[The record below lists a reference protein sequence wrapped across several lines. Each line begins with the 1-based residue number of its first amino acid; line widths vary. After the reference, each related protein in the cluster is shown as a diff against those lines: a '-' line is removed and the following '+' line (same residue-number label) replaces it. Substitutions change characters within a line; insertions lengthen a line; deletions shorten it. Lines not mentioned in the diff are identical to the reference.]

1 MRRGYADTALGHV
14 HYRREGSGA
23 PLLLLS
29 ASGRSSRMFSRLA
42 PLIATCFD
50 TIALDTPGFGGS
62 DPLPDGVTIEQI
74 SEAFVTVLDA
84 LGIDRVHLY
93 GHHTGNKIATAIAAR
108 WPTRVD
114 RLVLVGQSHSLIP
127 DQAERNGR
135 ILEIVREYVQKPEH
149 EASLAFAEW
158 ASGFR
163 RITELWW
170 ETELIGGGLVPA
182 ERAFALDLVL
192 DELQSSGTSG
202 LYAANFAYDLA
213 RDLVRI
219 SAPTLIIEVATPA
232 EDRAI
237 GRQGPAVQKLVPGA
251 ALRTIEEPRGH
262 TLTLESRA
270 SDLADIVLAFLG
282 ASA

>member
-1 MRRGYADTALGHV
+1 MRRGYADTTLGQI
-14 HYRREGSGA
+14 HYHREGTGA

-29 ASGRSSRMFSRLA
+29 ASGRSSRMFSRLVPLTA
-42 PLIATCFD
+42 PRFD

-62 DPLPDGVTIEQI
+62 DPLPDGTTIEQI
-74 SEAFVTVLDA
+74 ADAFVAVLQA
-84 LGIDRVHLY
+84 LRIDRAHLY

-108 WPTRVD
+108 WPARVD

-127 DQAERNGR
+127 DQAKRNGR
-135 ILEIVREYVQKPEH
+135 ILDIVREDVQKPEH
-149 EASLAFAEW
+149 EASPEFAEW

-170 ETELIGGGLVPA
+170 ERNLIGGGLAPA
-182 ERAFALDLVL
+182 ERDFALDLVL
-192 DELQSSGTSG
+192 DELQSSGTAG

-219 SAPTLIIEVATPA
+219 AAPTLIIEVATPA

-262 TLTLESRA
+262 TLTLENRA
-270 SDLADIVLAFLG
+270 SDLADIVVEFLG
-282 ASA
+282 ASG